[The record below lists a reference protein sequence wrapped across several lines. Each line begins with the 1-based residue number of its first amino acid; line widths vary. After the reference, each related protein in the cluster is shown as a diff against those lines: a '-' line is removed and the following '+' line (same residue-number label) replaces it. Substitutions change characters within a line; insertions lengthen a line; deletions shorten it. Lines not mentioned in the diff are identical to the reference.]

1 MKETKPM
8 ETGGLKLAA
17 CAALLLFGSAAWA
30 QSSVTL
36 YGLVDAGIEYSSK
49 TANSTGGNAGKTFAL
64 VDSGVGPSFFGMA
77 GKEDLGSGTQAEFT
91 LASGI
96 NLANGGFKSSN
107 GNLFGQQ
114 AWVGLRGRFGEFK
127 GGVQFSPFYLALYE
141 SDPRQFSEFGSGL
154 VQYCSN
160 VFVTGAFNSNAV
172 SYTSPELAGFQG
184 SVMLALGGEAG
195 DFSAGRQWSASLK
208 YQNGAAL
215 INAAIYDGNSG
226 GTVQTPFP
234 STVEFEGRTV
244 GAAYTIGSL
253 TLKGTFVNF
262 KVAGSHNN
270 NIYGGG
276 FKYQVTPFVDV
287 NSGVWYS
294 TDRDNSANHSLM
306 AAAGADYF
314 LSRRTT
320 LYFQIGMVS
329 NHGDMKTGLAVSSLS
344 FLSGAPG
351 TTVGGNLGIRH
362 TF

>member
-1 MKETKPM
+1 M
-8 ETGGLKLAA
+8 ETGGLKRVAPA
-17 CAALLLFGSAAWA
+17 VLLFYVAVSYA

-36 YGLVDAGIEYSSK
+36 YGLVDAGVEYSSK
-49 TANSTGGNAGKTFAL
+49 MANSTGGNAGKTFAM
-64 VDSGVGPSFFGMA
+64 VDSGVGPSFFGMV
-77 GKEDLGSGTQAEFT
+77 GKEDLGSGLQAEFK

-107 GNLFGQQ
+107 GNFFGQQ
-114 AWVGLRGRFGEFK
+114 AWVGLRDLFGEFK
-127 GGVQFSPFYLALYE
+127 AGVQFSPFYLALYE
-141 SDPRQFSEFGSGL
+141 TDPRQFSEFGSGL

-172 SYTSPELAGFQG
+172 SYTSPVLAGFQG
-184 SVMLALGGEAG
+184 SAMLALGGEAG

-208 YQNGAAL
+208 YENGTAL

-226 GTVQTPFP
+226 GTVQTPNP

-244 GAAYTIGSL
+244 GADYTFGSL
-253 TLKGTFVNF
+253 TVKGSFVNF

-276 FKYQVTPFVDV
+276 FKYQVTPFVDL
-287 NSGVWYS
+287 NSGLWYS
-294 TDRDNSANHSLM
+294 SDRDNTANHSLM
-306 AAAGADYF
+306 AAAGADYY
-314 LSRRTT
+314 LSRRTS
-320 LYFQIGMVS
+320 LYFQIGMVD
-329 NHGDMKTGLAVSSLS
+329 NHGKMKTGLAVSNLS